1 VANLVADAVRYS
13 PPDRPPAVTAS
24 EHEGRVEIR
33 VVDTGPGV
41 PTEQWDHIFLRSS
54 ASGTP
59 TTPPGPGSASPSRA
73 AER

>member
-41 PTEQWDHIFLRSS
+41 PTEQWDHIFLPFQRL
-54 ASGTP
+54 GDTDN
-59 TTPPGPGSASPSRA
+59 TTGAGLGLALARG
-73 AER
+73 